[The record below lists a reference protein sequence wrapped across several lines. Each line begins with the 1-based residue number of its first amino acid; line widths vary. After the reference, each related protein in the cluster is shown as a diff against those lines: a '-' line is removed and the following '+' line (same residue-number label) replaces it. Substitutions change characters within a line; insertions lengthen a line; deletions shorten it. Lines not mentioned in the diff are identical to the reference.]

1 MIYLDHNATSP
12 VDPRVK
18 AAMEP
23 LLGALWGNPSS
34 VHAAGRA
41 VRRRVEEAREHVA
54 ALVGA
59 AEPEEIVFTSGGTE
73 ADALA
78 LFSARSSRRRVIAVS
93 AVEHAAVAEPA
104 RSLEREGFERRV
116 MAVLPS
122 GELDLE
128 SALDAVDDRV
138 ALVSAMAANNEYGV
152 LLPIDALAR
161 RARDRGALFHMDAVA
176 AIGRI
181 DVAAAAG
188 LDMISLSAHK
198 IGGPKGVGALWVR
211 RGVDLPA
218 LFGGGQERRRR
229 GGTENA
235 SGIVGFGE
243 AARICRS
250 ESGAARVDVRALRD
264 SFERALPTVFP
275 GARIWG
281 ESAPRI
287 GNTSSVAFPG
297 RSGEAIAIALD
308 LEGIAVSVGS
318 ACSSG
323 SVGPSPAILALGAPP
338 DEAGSTVRFSFGRE
352 NSADDVAAVVAAL
365 RRILGRRSTLLAAPS
380 GWQNPLH
387 S

>member
-23 LLGALWGNPSS
+23 LLAEVWGNPSS

-41 VRRRVEEAREHVA
+41 ARRRIEEAREHVA

-78 LFSARSSRRRVIAVS
+78 VLSVRSSRRRAVAIS
-93 AVEHAAVAEPA
+93 SVEHAAVAEPA
-104 RSLEREGFERRV
+104 RSLEREGFDRRV

-122 GELDLE
+122 GALDLE
-128 SALDAVDDRV
+128 AALDAIDDRV
-138 ALVSAMAANNEYGV
+138 ALVSAMWANNEYGAV
-152 LLPIDALAR
+152 LPVGALAR
-161 RARDRGALFHMDAVA
+161 RARERGALFHTDAVA
-176 AIGRI
+176 AIGRT
-181 DVAAAAG
+181 DVAASAG
-188 LDMISLSAHK
+188 PDMISLSAHK

-211 RGVDLPA
+211 RGVELPA

-235 SGIVGFGE
+235 AGIVGFGE
-243 AARICRS
+243 AARICGR
-250 ESGAARVDVRALRD
+250 ESAAERDEVRDVRD
-264 SFERALPTVFP
+264 SFERGLRALRPDV
-275 GARIWG
+275 RIWG
-281 ESAPRI
+281 ESVART
-287 GNTSSVAFPG
+287 GNTTAAAFPG
-297 RSGEAIAIALD
+297 RSGETIAIALD
-308 LEGIAVSVGS
+308 LDGIAVSVGS

-323 SVGPSPAILALGAPP
+323 SVGPSRAILAMGATA
-338 DEAGSTVRFSFGRE
+338 DEAKSTVRFSFGRG
-352 NSADDVAAVVAAL
+352 NSSGDVGAVLAVL
-365 RRILGRRSTLLAAPS
+365 RRVLAGESTLIGAPS
-380 GWQNPLH
+380 GWQNPSH